1 MSDTDVR
8 PTAKAAIPPATPEEY
23 ARILAELPELDLLAD
38 EDIRL
43 KVATVWA
50 SVLREST
57 YATIAEC
64 PPFPP
69 VACDLASH
77 TRCVVKNCV
86 AMTANLREFFD
97 VEVDD
102 TVLLAAA
109 LTHDASKLVE
119 QHGPDGEQTVLGRA
133 LLHGQVSGV
142 RCLELGLPPDV
153 AYIVTYHPFTPP
165 HVHVKP
171 KCVEFVILSWADI
184 GAADPLFWLNGMPTH
199 LDIGR
204 RFFTLD

>member
-1 MSDTDVR
+1 MSETTIQ
-8 PTAKAAIPPATPEEY
+8 PAIGPATAEEY
-23 ARILAELPELDLLAD
+23 ERIRAELPELDLLGTD
-38 EDIRL
+38 DLRQ

-50 SVLREST
+50 SFLRETS
-57 YATIAEC
+57 YRSISDC

-69 VACDLASH
+69 VDCNLATH
-77 TRCVVKNCV
+77 TRCVVRNCV
-86 AMTANLREFFD
+86 AMTANLKEFFG
-97 VEVDD
+97 VEVDED
-102 TVLLAAA
+102 VLIAAA

-119 QHGPDGEQTVLGRA
+119 QEGPDGAETTLGRA
-133 LLHGQVSGV
+133 LLHGQVTGV

-171 KCVEFVILSWADI
+171 QCVEFVILSWADI
-184 GAADPLFWLNGMPTH
+184 GAADPLFWLNGLPTH

>member
-1 MSDTDVR
+1 MSE
-8 PTAKAAIPPATPEEY
+8 TATTAGSGIPPATAEEY
-23 ARILAELPELDLLAD
+23 DRIREELPELDLL
-38 EDIRL
+38 EDAETRQ
-43 KVATVWA
+43 KVVAVWA
-50 SVLREST
+50 SFLREST
-57 YATIAEC
+57 YASIGAC

-69 VACDLASH
+69 VAIDLARH
-77 TRCVVKNCV
+77 TRQVVRNCV
-86 AMTANLREFFD
+86 AMADNLAEFGG
-97 VEVDD
+97 VEVDRE
-102 TVLLAAA
+102 VLVAAA

-119 QHGPDGEQTVLGRA
+119 QQGPEGEPTVIGRT
-133 LLHGQVSGV
+133 LLHGQLAGV
-142 RCLELGLPPDV
+142 RCLEVGLPPEV

-171 KCVEFVILSWADI
+171 RCVEFVVLSWADI

>member
-1 MSDTDVR
+1 MSDTHA
-8 PTAKAAIPPATPEEY
+8 PTPSTTIAPATAEEY
-23 ARILAELPELDLLAD
+23 ERIRSELPELDLLTDPDVRA
-38 EDIRL
+38 

-50 SVLREST
+50 SFLRETT
-57 YATIAEC
+57 YASIADC

-69 VACDLASH
+69 VDCDLASH
-77 TRCVVKNCV
+77 TRHVVRNCV
-86 AMTANLREFFD
+86 AMAANLAEFGG
-97 VEVDD
+97 VRVDEE
-102 TVLLAAA
+102 VLLAAA

-119 QHGPDGEQTVLGRA
+119 QHGPNGEQTALGRA
-133 LLHGQVSGV
+133 LLHGQVTGV

-171 KCVEFVILSWADI
+171 RCVEFVILSWADI
-184 GAADPLFWLNGMPTH
+184 GAADPLFWLNGLPTH